1 MTDLAQLEAEGLT
14 IRADVASRPV
24 FFGNNADLDRMFAVV
39 VAMAGEIA
47 VLRARLDTH
56 ERLAARTGA
65 FDRAQVEAYRAE
77 GAVANERM
85 ADRGELVQR
94 IFAPVVAE
102 TEAAIADPRIHA
114 ELAGRTG
121 GARAQEA

>member
-1 MTDLAQLEAEGLT
+1 VTDLAQLEAEGLT
-14 IRADVASRPV
+14 IRADVATRPV
-24 FFGNNADLDRMFAVV
+24 FFASNPDLDRMFAVI

-65 FDRAQVEAYRAE
+65 FDRAQVEAFRAD
-77 GAVANERM
+77 GPAVAERM
-85 ADRGELVQR
+85 ADRQEIVQR

-102 TEAAIADPRIHA
+102 IDAAIDDPRIHA
-114 ELAGRTG
+114 ELAGRR
-121 GARAQEA
+121 GAPAQEG